1 MSDKSDM
8 VEPDLVPPL
17 SEPAKI
23 TLWGEII
30 KGWQWVVFSWK
41 TLSRLGGFKEIV
53 QALFSAV
60 VLLVRRSLTQSQTN
74 QQK

>member
-1 MSDKSDM
+1 MSNM
-8 VEPDLVPPL
+8 E
-17 SEPAKI
+17 SEQPKAPAEIEKM
-23 TLWGEII
+23 TLWGEMI

-60 VLLVRRSLTQSQTN
+60 VLLIRRSLLQSQTK
-74 QQK
+74 QPK